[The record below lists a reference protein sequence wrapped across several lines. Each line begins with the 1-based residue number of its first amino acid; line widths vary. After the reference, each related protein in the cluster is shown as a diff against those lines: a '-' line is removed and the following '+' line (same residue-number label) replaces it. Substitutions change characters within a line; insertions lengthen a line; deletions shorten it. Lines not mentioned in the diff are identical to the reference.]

1 MLHQHVQDCLK
12 GTAFPRHEKISWT
25 NLDVRRF
32 EIGLKRKVLLCPYF
46 SGLEWVCDDANAQSL
61 YMRGGCK
68 FLSGLLNNEIWE
80 WAILLKVS
88 NFLQAPSRPWSR
100 PRFFRP
106 IFLARPFNHAPT
118 LILVHF
124 FQPSFNLPPT
134 SPSVSGGEWGQRGE
148 AGGCQERSH
157 HAMSRCY
164 YPPTTTYSVYQIC
177 VYMYNV
183 VYTEVYTIYIF
194 TTERVTTMPWVVS
207 LCYPT
212 HQTKPNQTICTISI
226 PDRTEEKQTVPCVT
240 VPIPTVCH
248 GFFHAMRPYYQCQ
261 EMALPHAIHRQ
272 LTHNSPIKQRSDGS
286 WKDEKEK
293 RPKDER

>member
-157 HAMSRCY
+157 RAMSRCY

-194 TTERVTTMPWVVS
+194 TTERVATMPWVLS

-212 HQTKPNQTICTISI
+212 HQTKPSVPYQY
-226 PDRTEEKQTVPCVT
+226 RTALKKSKLYHVLLYPYRL
-240 VPIPTVCH
+240 

-272 LTHNSPIKQRSDGS
+272 LTHNSPIKQR
-286 WKDEKEK
+286 
-293 RPKDER
+293 

>member
-88 NFLQAPSRPWSR
+88 NFLQALQDLDPGTA
-100 PRFFRP
+100 FFGP
-106 IFLARPFNHAPT
+106 FFLARPFNHAPT

-124 FQPSFNLPPT
+124 FQPLVQSPPNLPFRLRRW
-134 SPSVSGGEWGQRGE
+134 V
-148 AGGCQERSH
+148 RS
-157 HAMSRCY
+157 ARRSWWLPREE
-164 YPPTTTYSVYQIC
+164 PP
-177 VYMYNV
+177 
-183 VYTEVYTIYIF
+183 
-194 TTERVTTMPWVVS
+194 
-207 LCYPT
+207 
-212 HQTKPNQTICTISI
+212 
-226 PDRTEEKQTVPCVT
+226 
-240 VPIPTVCH
+240 CH
-248 GFFHAMRPYYQCQ
+248 
-261 EMALPHAIHRQ
+261 E
-272 LTHNSPIKQRSDGS
+272 
-286 WKDEKEK
+286 
-293 RPKDER
+293 